1 MPSKANVGC
10 TEAEVEPFD
19 QELIMFCFIIDITGK
34 IPSDMKEHV
43 KQGYSLNYTSLKT
56 LNTLPIDEHLQ
67 RPKSECE
74 HSYVTGNVSA
84 GVTEMCALHL

>member
-1 MPSKANVGC
+1 
-10 TEAEVEPFD
+10 
-19 QELIMFCFIIDITGK
+19 
-34 IPSDMKEHV
+34 MKEHV